1 MVVISLSENVFDL
14 GITQIP
20 LFKKLVYLFESV
32 GAVSVLVGQ
41 MVYERLLFLNLSS
54 ISELKISFY
63 YLVLFFVSLF
73 LDFVGVSL

>member
-54 ISELKISFY
+54 ISEL
-63 YLVLFFVSLF
+63 VLFFVSLF